1 MRTLGAILAGAVLA
15 LGLLAAPAGADEPPA
30 PLGECGRGFGL
41 YDGPS
46 PGSEAERVDLVGNQD
61 GWFCAKQITQKEL
74 KFYILLDNSVPLSSA
89 AM

>member
-1 MRTLGAILAGAVLA
+1 VWQ
-15 LGLLAAPAGADEPPA
+15 
-30 PLGECGRGFGL
+30 GFGL
-41 YDGPS
+41 YYGPS